1 MYISFF
7 RQIFEI
13 TKNVTIVDIEHKK
26 RLSGKTN
33 YNLKK
38 LLILWSAM
46 IINLKPNYKKLSY
59 IPIMI
64 LKLLVG
70 KILYTFIRN
79 NNITEQYN
87 ISEKTF

>member
-1 MYISFF
+1 M
-7 RQIFEI
+7 
-13 TKNVTIVDIEHKK
+13 DIEHKK

-46 IINLKPNYKKLSY
+46 IINLKPNYKKISY
-59 IPIMI
+59 IPVLI

-79 NNITEQYN
+79 NNITEQYK

>member
-1 MYISFF
+1 MKSL
-7 RQIFEI
+7 
-13 TKNVTIVDIEHKK
+13 KNVTIVDIEHKK

-59 IPIMI
+59 IPTMI